1 MILSV
6 LYGYD
11 TDDSFSGERTEFGV
25 LEKRMQ
31 RIMSEGKRK
40 EHRNEKST

>member
-1 MILSV
+1 MVMTLMTLSV
-6 LYGYD
+6 
-11 TDDSFSGERTEFGV
+11 GERTEFGV

-40 EHRNEKST
+40 EQRNEKST